1 MDRTFAL
8 NLMPFP
14 KDDVSWVT
22 RADQA
27 TLALL
32 NAAYAADL
40 KRPDLRS
47 DRGGLRDF
55 RGALICRMQHAVD
68 WLACRASVVLGSVLD
83 SRLGRMAGTM
93 MPLDVSLA
101 RSVTQ
106 DCVAAMKGLRSDVH
120 RGIRARRHTHRRATR
135 HGT

>member
-8 NLMPFP
+8 NFMPFP
-14 KDDVSWVT
+14 KDNVSWVT

-47 DRGGLRDF
+47 DSGGLRDF

-106 DCVAAMKGLRSDVH
+106 DCVAAMKGLRSGVH